1 MSSPADTS
9 KVGPRPF
16 QPSDPA
22 VRAFVADIKASIVE
36 PFVQHVLTNGFKTK
50 ELMSLMRQL
59 MEGAEKTTLNGLQR
73 KEVVLGLIRE
83 TVGMLNDDVLPPTT
97 RATVLE
103 LVEGD
108 VIEGAIDLVVAATK
122 GKLDLNAVAEHVNP
136 GCITQACQ
144 SVSKIFRKGKSGKA
158 SV

>member
-1 MSSPADTS
+1 MSSPADPS

-22 VRAFVADIKASIVE
+22 VRAFVADIKAAVVE
-36 PFVQHVLTNGFKTK
+36 PFVQHVLAHGFKTK

-59 MEGAEKTTLNGLQR
+59 MENAEKTTLNGLQR

-83 TVGMLNDDVLPPTT
+83 TVGMLNDDVLPPAA
-97 RATVLE
+97 RATAME

-108 VIEGAIDLVVAATK
+108 VLEGAIDLVVAATK
-122 GKLDLNAVAEHVNP
+122 GKLDLNTVVEHVNP
-136 GCITQACQ
+136 GCITQACKA
-144 SVSKIFRKGKSGKA
+144 VSGLFKKKKTAR
-158 SV
+158 V